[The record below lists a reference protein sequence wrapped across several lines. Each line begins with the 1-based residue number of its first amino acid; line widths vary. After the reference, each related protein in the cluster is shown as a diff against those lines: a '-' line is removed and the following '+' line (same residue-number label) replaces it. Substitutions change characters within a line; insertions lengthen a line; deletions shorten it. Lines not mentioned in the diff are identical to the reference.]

1 MDEQSI
7 VNLYKDFSPQISRY
21 LKRKLPL
28 TEVDEILSDV
38 FIEAIDSMPTL
49 KKQSNLK
56 AWIYKIAHNKIVDF
70 YRKRKIKSFLLSQV
84 PYLELFA
91 KEINQPE
98 FILEK
103 NQIRDRI
110 ESAMTAIAQKYR
122 NILRMH
128 YEDQMPIKKIALVL
142 NLTPKATE
150 SLLYRARMQFIKA
163 YERT

>member
-1 MDEQSI
+1 MDEQA
-7 VNLYKDFSPQISRY
+7 VVTLYKTFSPGISRY
-21 LKRKLPL
+21 LKTKLPL
-28 TEVDEILSDV
+28 NEVDEILSDV
-38 FIEAIDSMPTL
+38 FIEAVDSMPTL
-49 KKQSNLK
+49 KKQTNLK

-98 FILEK
+98 FIMEK
-103 NQIRDRI
+103 DQIRDKI
-110 ESAMTAIAQKYR
+110 ESAMRTISKKYQ

-128 YEDQMPIKKIALVL
+128 YEEQIPIKKIALAL

-150 SLLYRARMQFIKA
+150 SMLYRARQHFINA
-163 YERT
+163 YERA